1 MNITSSYGN
10 YGYGDY
16 GYGYGDYGYGYG
28 DYGYGYGG
36 YGGYGYGYGYGYGD
50 YGYGGSSII
59 DNSTNMF
66 PTIHPSIIISTP
78 PTRVILS
85 IMTNSPTSNQN
96 TTILEENYTP
106 SKAMSKLTFGLIL
119 GISLIAGITTSFTCH
134 KFKTYFKNSQNTEE
148 EPIIATDIT
157 IMKEDEL

>member
-1 MNITSSYGN
+1 MNITSYGN
-10 YGYGDY
+10 YGYGDYGYDYGY

-28 DYGYGYGG
+28 DYGYG
-36 YGGYGYGYGYGYGD
+36 GYGYGG

-96 TTILEENYTP
+96 TTILEENFTP

>member
-1 MNITSSYGN
+1 MNITSSYGYGD
-10 YGYGDY
+10 YGYGDYGYY
-16 GYGYGDYGYGYG
+16 GYGYGDYGYG
-28 DYGYGYGG
+28 
-36 YGGYGYGYGYGYGD
+36 

-66 PTIHPSIIISTP
+66 PSIHPSIIISTP

-85 IMTNSPTSNQN
+85 IMTNSPTYNEN
-96 TTILEENYTP
+96 ITILEENYTP

-119 GISLIAGITTSFTCH
+119 GISLLAGITTSFTCH
-134 KFKTYFKNSQNTEE
+134 KFKTYFKTYSQNTEE